1 MKWVIDLCIK
11 VFRDAE
17 RVHVPP
23 PNWACK
29 RGGGRDMVDDEDE
42 AFEQE
47 LKAAPWGYGQ
57 PIDIFFVIAQLK
69 RHGLHREAKWLLDEW
84 AVLTHR

>member
-1 MKWVIDLCIK
+1 
-11 VFRDAE
+11 
-17 RVHVPP
+17 
-23 PNWACK
+23 
-29 RGGGRDMVDDEDE
+29 MVNDEDD

-84 AVLTHR
+84 AILTHR